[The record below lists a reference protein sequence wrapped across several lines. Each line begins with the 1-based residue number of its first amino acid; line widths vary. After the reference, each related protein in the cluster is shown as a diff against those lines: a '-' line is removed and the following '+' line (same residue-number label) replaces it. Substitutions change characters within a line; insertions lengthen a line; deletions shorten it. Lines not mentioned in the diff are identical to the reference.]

1 LIESELSG
9 LAFDSLQQIFKS
21 DRIQTMFDQQAPL
34 AVINEDIHLVIDPAA
49 GGPQSDYAMLSITR
63 NKGLVTVIPS
73 VHGRAVHP
81 LTRRALARRATH
93 PGLFARSGAV
103 DMRASLH
110 VVTGA

>member
-1 LIESELSG
+1 MIESELSG

-63 NKGLVTVIPS
+63 NKGLVMVIPS
-73 VHGRAVHP
+73 VHGRPIHP
-81 LTRRALARRATH
+81 LTRRTLARRAAH
-93 PGLFARSGAV
+93 PGLLARSATV
-103 DMRASLH
+103 YMRASLH